1 MEAYLPRWFKH
12 ATEVLD
18 KEDIIIMIIIIV
30 LKVQDK
36 EDKREMVNSH
46 PEPGRHTRTELR
58 RRLWLDYNFYH
69 FCLQRL
75 EMQWSKIK

>member
-18 KEDIIIMIIIIV
+18 KEDIIKMIIIIV

-46 PEPGRHTRTELR
+46 PEPGRHTRTELS
-58 RRLWLDYNFYH
+58 RRL
-69 FCLQRL
+69 RV
-75 EMQWSKIK
+75 EIQWSKMK